1 MKANN
6 NSKELHFFSMNIGK
20 NYYST
25 PLMEMGEVDCCGNLA
40 QPRVRQQ
47 GRTDWRQTVSKETCA
62 SALNDTNTS
71 LVCAVGMSLYH
82 ARKVQAEIGVLW
94 EFWTSY
100 IEGVESVCAVGAV
113 LEQVFLGLGEFLPH
127 PCPCGSRFCH
137 GWPLRSAR
145 RGLGLRCSADWETA
159 WVCGDRQRLHWF
171 QGTSRGTSSG
181 CRYIHLAP
189 ASPRCGL

>member
-1 MKANN
+1 
-6 NSKELHFFSMNIGK
+6 MNIGK

-25 PLMEMGEVDCCGNLA
+25 PLMEMGEVDCWGKLA

-47 GRTDWRQTVSKETCA
+47 GRTDWRQAVSKATCA

-113 LEQVFLGLGEFLPH
+113 LEQVFLGLGEFLPTLVLAEAVSAAAD
-127 PCPCGSRFCH
+127 PCG
-137 GWPLRSAR
+137 L
-145 RGLGLRCSADWETA
+145 
-159 WVCGDRQRLHWF
+159 
-171 QGTSRGTSSG
+171 QGED
-181 CRYIHLAP
+181 
-189 ASPRCGL
+189 